1 MKIREIY
8 IKNYKSIKELK
19 IKPNSGLNAFIGEN
33 NTGKSNIFEAINWL
47 LGPTYPT
54 FNSTKKSDHYFG
66 DEKNKIFI
74 KLQFDDGY
82 TFELDESKE
91 KYNFSISQN
100 GQWQKDLSSLRE
112 RFCCAYIGNE
122 RTIVDYLPSDR
133 WSLLGRLLQDINK
146 KFLEEKI
153 QDGDR
158 EVKKS
163 EKLKEDLDK
172 IRDNLLFSVEN
183 SEGKKIMSDFINI
196 IKKESAEQLNRS
208 TDDFEVN
215 LNLYDPW
222 DFYRTLQIIVNEKD
236 IDLKFQASQL
246 GMGAQASITVAILKA
261 YSEIKLGGK
270 NPIFIDEPELFL
282 HPQAQRNFYKILRK
296 VANDKN
302 IQIFYTTHS
311 PYFLSLEYFD
321 EIFLVRKTKDKG
333 TYIRNANADE
343 FLNDWAIR
351 YSKNITS
358 IERKKELDKL
368 RLHYKEAYEQTS
380 DSMASTE
387 AFFAKKIILVEG
399 NSEALLLP
407 FFFNK
412 INFDWIKERIAIVKC
427 GSKNEIDRFYRLY
440 AELGIPCFVIFD
452 GDKDKNDD
460 KRHKEINN
468 ALFKI
473 LKENSISDF
482 PDSKIKDN
490 YLGFQND
497 FNFALKEAGYK
508 DVYNE
513 SDPNK
518 SIKGLSLFFKVKN
531 QTSIK
536 IPLWVNEIKNK
547 VLKLR
552 NEAVSVL
559 IRNDN
564 KDLIRKKAGDNFNNF
579 NFEEISF

>member
-1 MKIREIY
+1 MKITQIY

-19 IKPNSGLNAFIGEN
+19 LKPNAGLNAFIGEN
-33 NTGKSNIFEAINWL
+33 NTGKSNVFEAINWL

-54 FNSTKKSDHYFG
+54 FNSTKKSDHYLG

-74 KLQFDDGY
+74 SLEFDNGY
-82 TFELDESKE
+82 TFELDESKS
-91 KYNFSISQN
+91 KYNFSILKNRQYQRDVN
-100 GQWQKDLSSLRE
+100 RE
-112 RFCCAYIGNE
+112 QFCCAYIGNE

-146 KFLEEKI
+146 RFLEEKI
-153 QDGDR
+153 QDGEK

-163 EKLKEDLDK
+163 DKLKEDLDK

-183 SEGKKIMSDFINI
+183 AEGKKIMSDFINI

-208 TDDFEVN
+208 VDDFEVN

-261 YSEIKLGGK
+261 YSEIKLGGE

-296 VANDKN
+296 LSKNKN

-311 PYFLSLEYFD
+311 PYFLSLEYFE
-321 EIFLVRKTKDKG
+321 EIFLIRKTKEKG
-333 TYIRNANADE
+333 TYIRSADAEE

-351 YSKNITS
+351 YSKNIS
-358 IERKKELDKL
+358 NDRKRNEELEKL

-387 AFFAKKIILVEG
+387 AFFAKKIILIEG
-399 NSEALLLP
+399 ESEALLLP
-407 FFFNK
+407 YFFNK
-412 INFDWIKERIAIVKC
+412 IYFDWIKERIAIVKC
-427 GSKNEIDRFYRLY
+427 GSKNELDRFYRLY
-440 AELGIPCFVIFD
+440 AELGAPCFVIFD

-460 KRHKEINN
+460 KRQKEINN

-473 LKENSISDF
+473 LKENAISDF
-482 PDSKIKDN
+482 PDSKVKDN

-513 SDPNK
+513 NEPNK
-518 SIKGLSLFFKVKN
+518 SPKGLLLYLKIKN
-531 QTSIK
+531 QDSISV
-536 IPLWVNEIKNK
+536 PSWVNEIKNK
-547 VLKLR
+547 ILNLPD
-552 NEAVSVL
+552 EIEGVL
-559 IRNDN
+559 IKNN
-564 KDLIRKKAGDNFNNF
+564 SNNLEEGAENNF
-579 NFEEISF
+579 NFEEIPF

>member
-1 MKIREIY
+1 MKITEIS
-8 IKNYKSIKELK
+8 IKNYKSIKELNF
-19 IKPNSGLNAFIGEN
+19 KPNTGLNALIGEN

-47 LGPTYPT
+47 LGPSYPT
-54 FNSTKKSDHYFG
+54 FNSTKKSDHYLG

-74 KLQFDDGY
+74 SLQFDNGY
-82 TFELDESKE
+82 VFELDESKS

-100 GQWQKDLSSLRE
+100 GQWQKDLSDLRE
-112 RFCCAYIGNE
+112 KFCCAYIGNE
-122 RTIVDYLPSDR
+122 RRIVDYLPSDR

-153 QDGDR
+153 QDGGK
-158 EVKKS
+158 EIKKS

-183 SEGKKIMSDFINI
+183 AEGKKIMSDFIDI

-208 TDDFEVN
+208 IDDFEVN

-236 IDLKFQASQL
+236 IGLKFQASQL

-261 YSEIKLGGK
+261 YSEIKLGGE

-296 VANDKN
+296 LTNDKD

-333 TYIRNANADE
+333 TYIRNANAEE

-351 YSKNITS
+351 YSKDIS
-358 IERKKELDKL
+358 DDVKRRKELEKL

-399 NSEALLLP
+399 DSEALLLP

-412 INFDWIKERIAIVKC
+412 INFDWVKERITIVKC

-440 AELGIPCFVIFD
+440 TELGIPCFVIFD
-452 GDKDKNDD
+452 GDRDKNDD
-460 KRHKEINN
+460 KRQKETNN

-473 LKENSISDF
+473 LKENAIRDY
-482 PDSKIKDN
+482 PDNKVKDN

-497 FNFALKEAGYK
+497 FNFALQEAGYT
-508 DVYNE
+508 DVYNKN
-513 SDPNK
+513 DPRK
-518 SIKGLSLFFKVKN
+518 SIKGLSLFLKIKN
-531 QTSIK
+531 QNSVNV
-536 IPLWVNEIKNK
+536 PSWVNEIKDKILN
-547 VLKLR
+547 LDD
-552 NEAVSVL
+552 EIEGVL
-559 IRNDN
+559 IKNN
-564 KDLIRKKAGDNFNNF
+564 SNNLVEEEPENNF
-579 NFEEISF
+579 NFEETPF